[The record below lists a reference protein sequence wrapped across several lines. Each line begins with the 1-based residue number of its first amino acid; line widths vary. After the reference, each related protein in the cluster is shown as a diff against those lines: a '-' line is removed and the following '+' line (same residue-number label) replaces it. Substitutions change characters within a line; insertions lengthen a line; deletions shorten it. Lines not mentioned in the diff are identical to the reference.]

1 MVQFDSPH
9 MIIKVLDNCIN
20 IMSIVFEKK
29 AKNLNADNLFPLLVW
44 VVIFANPDNF
54 KSILNYALK
63 WLDTEKLM
71 GKSGYIIST
80 FIAVCE
86 FLDNLNGSALMGGE
100 LQITK
105 KRKSSFEAN

>member
-1 MVQFDSPH
+1 
-9 MIIKVLDNCIN
+9 
-20 IMSIVFEKK
+20 
-29 AKNLNADNLFPLLVW
+29 
-44 VVIFANPDNF
+44 
-54 KSILNYALK
+54 
-63 WLDTEKLM
+63 M